1 MGGAPPLGNTHSMAY
16 SWKLFDEVTTR
27 ASMFKYAWQETIVD
41 AAKEFEPLDRV
52 TKLAKAEDAVRARM
66 AELAAGGDIHEHQ
79 ALVDALGTLR
89 FLRKDFSDS

>member
-1 MGGAPPLGNTHSMAY
+1 MPY
-16 SWKLFDEVTTR
+16 FCKLTDGVYTG
-27 ASMFKYAWQETIVD
+27 ASMFKYAWQETIVE